1 MAYRF
6 VSESEG
12 VLKFRL
18 SEVDKSYAN
27 ALRRTL
33 IGNIPIVVMKPE
45 DCTITKNTSRFT
57 NEIIKHRLSCIPV
70 HKKNPHMAESI
81 KQEISKLPWTV
92 EISMINTTQEMMYIT
107 TQSFKVKHGD
117 EYLSDAEVHKM
128 FPPNDI
134 TKDYIEFLRLRPKFG
149 ESVEE
154 LTLSC
159 ELSIGT
165 GNESGVYNSAG
176 TCSYACTHDKDASD
190 EAWTKVQDS
199 KTIMDKHNWELL
211 DAKRFI
217 VNNSFDFVLETIG
230 VYSNKELLFAAITIL
245 QIQLLH
251 TPAISVESSVTT
263 MQNAVD
269 VHIPNGDYTLG
280 KIIEFQLVTTLF
292 PQKVT
297 YVSFLKSHPHDPH
310 GILRIAFVDQQDQEG
325 VIVMYK
331 EASDQANQVLERIKS
346 SLK

>member
-12 VLKFRL
+12 ILKFQL

-33 IGNIPIVVMKPE
+33 IGNIPIIVMKPE
-45 DCTITKNTSRFT
+45 DCKITKNTTRFT

-70 HKKNPHMAESI
+70 HKKNPHMAESM
-81 KQEISKLPWTV
+81 KQDISKLPWTI
-92 EISMINTTQEMMYIT
+92 ELSMVNTSQEMVYIT
-107 TQSFKVKHGD
+107 TKSFKVKHGN
-117 EYLSDAEVHKM
+117 EYLSDAEVHQM

-154 LTLSC
+154 LTLTC
-159 ELSIGT
+159 ELSVGT
-165 GNESGVYNSAG
+165 GNESGVYNSVG
-176 TCSYACTHDKDASD
+176 TCAYACTHDKDASD
-190 EAWTKVQDS
+190 QAWGLVQDT
-199 KTIMDKHNWELL
+199 KTKMDKHNWDLL

-217 VNNSFDFVLETIG
+217 VKDSFDFILETIG

-251 TPAISVESSVTT
+251 IPALSIDTSETT
-263 MQNAVD
+263 MQNAID
-269 VHIPNGDYTLG
+269 ITIPNGDYTLG
-280 KIIEFQLVTTLF
+280 KIIEFQLFTTLF

-297 YVSFLKSHPHDPH
+297 YVSFLKSHPHDSH
-310 GILRIAFVDQQDQEG
+310 GILRIAFSEPQSQES
-325 VIVMYK
+325 VLVMYK
-331 EASDQANQVLERIKS
+331 EASEQANQVLERIKS